1 MRPFVELIL
10 YEKSIM
16 RKQLR
21 QSSHQPKAK
30 GMRQE
35 RSGRGGRGRG
45 RRGEQKRRKKKW
57 KKNTRIK
64 LNKNLIYVMR
74 WLKHKHVDWILN
86 WRKKKNSRGH
96 WRKFFF
102 FPFFFFKEKW
112 FAKTWESSRGWNKR
126 FGEDLKFVINWEKGK
141 FGGKSAKWKLYL
153 YIFLALPFFMNFF
166 DVATHQESR
175 MKNSQKE

>member
-1 MRPFVELIL
+1 MNFRFQFWFRMRPFVELIL

-57 KKNTRIK
+57 KKNTKIK

-102 FPFFFFKEKW
+102 FLFFSRKNDLRKLEK
-112 FAKTWESSRGWNKR
+112 AHGGGINVSVKTLNLW
-126 FGEDLKFVINWEKGK
+126 
-141 FGGKSAKWKLYL
+141 
-153 YIFLALPFFMNFF
+153 
-166 DVATHQESR
+166 
-175 MKNSQKE
+175 